1 MLHGEYYDEPKLF
14 NTVEEYNV
22 SFLYI
27 LSISYG
33 ILKIYYSF
41 SLFLNYYRIILMM
54 MGIILFLE
62 DYLTITKNELMK
74 IIIVITSF
82 IVINDIFPTETI
94 SY

>member
-1 MLHGEYYDEPKLF
+1 MLYGGYYDEPKLF
-14 NTVEEYNV
+14 NTVEDYNV

-54 MGIILFLE
+54 MGIMLFLE
-62 DYLTITKNELMK
+62 EHLTITKNELMK

-82 IVINDIFPTETI
+82 IVINDIFPTETV
-94 SY
+94 S